1 MNPCHGGD
9 IMEIQLYHNTLKE
22 TLFIKKYSGTFFKG
36 LNIQVRSGALSRAA
50 NMVVAIVAMAVGVS
64 LLVSANNIFL
74 RIIALREIH
83 SYL

>member
-9 IMEIQLYHNTLKE
+9 IMEIQLKHNTLKE
-22 TLFIKKYSGTFFKG
+22 TLFITKYSRTFFKG
-36 LNIQVRSGALSRAA
+36 LNIQVRRGALSRAA

>member
-9 IMEIQLYHNTLKE
+9 IMEIQLRHNTLTE
-22 TLFIKKYSGTFFKG
+22 TFFITKYSGTFFKV

-64 LLVSANNIFL
+64 LLVSASNIFI
-74 RIIALREIH
+74 RIIALGTL
-83 SYL
+83 SFTF

>member
-9 IMEIQLYHNTLKE
+9 IMEIQLYHKTLKE
-22 TLFIKKYSGTFFKG
+22 TLFITKYSRTFFKG
-36 LNIQVRSGALSRAA
+36 LNIQVRRGALSRAA

-83 SYL
+83 SNL

>member
-9 IMEIQLYHNTLKE
+9 IMEIQLCHNTLKG
-22 TLFIKKYSGTFFKG
+22 TFFITKNSGTFSKG
-36 LNIQVRSGALSRAA
+36 LNIQVRRGALSRAA

-64 LLVSANNIFL
+64 LLVSTSNIFI